1 MKECNSF
8 SILASFEGEED
19 TMQEKLGLVLEEVE
33 EGELIEV
40 EIVEAEAMVIFPEQ
54 SGVEQSEVDF
64 KSMDQGGMVLVF
76 SEDNKPK
83 LLKELRFWER
93 EGSLGV
99 GVQSLICYRIFLK
112 ESSFFLAED
121 SGKWSFCRS
130 ARAFWLGSFCSSAAN
145 RDELPALVFSRCV
158 YKNTDEPVEIFY
170 WKYSGVNGVHGGQQT
185 NLQAVSSYFLAEK
198 LSYVRDASWSYNLV
212 SERGISTAGSER
224 SSGKA
229 FADFSIFKGKAALLM
244 SPVPPT
250 FTKMDSGHQRVDK
263 KGVILLKFIPAI
275 ATEVG
280 CLISLGPDESCEF
293 FHDPSMKSS
302 LEGQVKKTLTISPLN
317 DGGGYM
323 FNLSVMNAVQKTNE
337 RFTLPV
343 TKAEFSV
350 MRTACGWVYYSV
362 DWSVDE
368 DWVGVDDNWF
378 ASTLREFLA

>member
-1 MKECNSF
+1 MLSRFF
-8 SILASFEGEED
+8 S
-19 TMQEKLGLVLEEVE
+19 
-33 EGELIEV
+33 
-40 EIVEAEAMVIFPEQ
+40 
-54 SGVEQSEVDF
+54 
-64 KSMDQGGMVLVF
+64 
-76 SEDNKPK
+76 
-83 LLKELRFWER
+83 LRR
-93 EGSLGV
+93 
-99 GVQSLICYRIFLK
+99 
-112 ESSFFLAED
+112 
-121 SGKWSFCRS
+121 
-130 ARAFWLGSFCSSAAN
+130 
-145 RDELPALVFSRCV
+145 
-158 YKNTDEPVEIFY
+158 
-170 WKYSGVNGVHGGQQT
+170 
-185 NLQAVSSYFLAEK
+185 QAVSSNFLAEK

-263 KGVILLKFIPAI
+263 KGVVLLKFIPAI
-275 ATEVG
+275 GQRKYDSERKQFFALSATEVG

-350 MRTACGWVYYSV
+350 MRTACGFVLPLIMGWDRVIGPHLDRTGHGPPEQSAIKM
-362 DWSVDE
+362 DPALEWE
-368 DWVGVDDNWF
+368 
-378 ASTLREFLA
+378 R